1 MMNRLLPIAVAAIA
15 ILAYA
20 TVMLVIVP
28 GIQIRTQAPPA
39 GLVPYTK
46 QQLDGRQQYV
56 SLGCVYCHSQQPRS
70 YEHTLAD
77 AAQGW
82 GRPAVAADYAY
93 DRPHQLGTMRTG
105 PDLLNVGARLPSAE
119 WHLTHLYQPR
129 AVFDWSVMPA
139 YPFLFEEKDQAQAN
153 DVVVKLPPEF
163 RPQGKVVVA
172 RQEALD
178 LVAYLQSLDRSYPV
192 DGDMN
197 AVRDQGFAKLRSAR

>member
-1 MMNRLLPIAVAAIA
+1 MMNRLLPISVGAIA

-28 GIQIRTQAPPA
+28 GMQIRSQDPPA

-56 SLGCVYCHSQQPRS
+56 SMGCVYCHSQQPRS

-82 GRPAVAADYAY
+82 GRPAVAADYVH

-129 AVFDWSVMPA
+129 ASFEWSVMPA
-139 YPFLFEEKDQAQAN
+139 YPFLFEEKDRAEPN
-153 DVVVKLPPEF
+153 DVVVKLPPAF
-163 RPQGKVVVA
+163 RPEGKVVVA
-172 RQEALD
+172 RQAALD

-192 DGDMN
+192 DGDSN
-197 AVRDQGFAKLRSAR
+197 AVRDQGFARPRSAR

>member
-1 MMNRLLPIAVAAIA
+1 MMNRLLPIAVGAIA

-28 GIQIRTQAPPA
+28 GIQIRSQDPPA
-39 GLVPYTK
+39 GLVPYTR

-56 SLGCVYCHSQQPRS
+56 SMGCVYCHSQQPRS

-82 GRPAVAADYAY
+82 GRPAVAADYVF

-129 AVFDWSVMPA
+129 AIFDWSVMPA
-139 YPFLFEEKDQAQAN
+139 YPFLFEEKDKAASG
-153 DVVVKLPPEF
+153 DVIVKLPPQF
-163 RPQGKVVVA
+163 RPEGKVVVA
-172 RQEALD
+172 RKEALD

-192 DGDMN
+192 DGDRN
-197 AVRDQGFAKLRSAR
+197 AVRDQGFAKPRSDR

>member
-1 MMNRLLPIAVAAIA
+1 MMNRLLPIAVGAIA

-82 GRPAVAADYAY
+82 GRPAVAADYVY

-129 AVFDWSVMPA
+129 AIFDWSVMPA
-139 YPFLFEEKDQAQAN
+139 YPFLFEEKDQAQAD
-153 DVVVKLPPEF
+153 DVVVKLPPGF

-192 DGDMN
+192 DCDMN